1 MLAIEGQ
8 QREYG
13 LNASESKK
21 SKIVEDNLLND
32 EKGTAQGSNNQSKVS
47 DQNRKLT
54 RMEGKIVIIPIYL
67 WLKMY
72 LKIYRSNKMQHII
85 RIEKSTDKTTGIYYW
100 DSFAQ

>member
-67 WLKMY
+67 WLK
-72 LKIYRSNKMQHII
+72 L
-85 RIEKSTDKTTGIYYW
+85 
-100 DSFAQ
+100 